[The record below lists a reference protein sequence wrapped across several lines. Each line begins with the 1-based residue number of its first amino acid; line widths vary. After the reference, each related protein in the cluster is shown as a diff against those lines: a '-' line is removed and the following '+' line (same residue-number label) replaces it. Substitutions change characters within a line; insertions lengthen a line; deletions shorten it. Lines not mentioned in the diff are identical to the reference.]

1 MLAYVLGFL
10 LILAALWIL
19 AMATGWGLPYFLI
32 TQGLSWLK
40 VNPGESIL
48 VSGVL
53 LVLGLLFFL
62 RPRVPSEYSFRT
74 PLKGGEVR
82 IAQDALQDII
92 ARSAKGLPGVAEVKS
107 SLRQIEAGLQI
118 NVMCQ
123 FEQGV
128 IIPQISQ
135 EILTK
140 VKEDVEL
147 YTGISVAEVKVL
159 VRRLEKGRPVRV
171 R

>member
-1 MLAYVLGFL
+1 MFAYVLGFL
-10 LILAALWIL
+10 LILAALCIL
-19 AMATGWGLPYFLI
+19 AIATGWGLPYFI
-32 TQGLSWLK
+32 IAQGLSWLK
-40 VNPGESIL
+40 INSWESTL

-53 LVLGLLFFL
+53 LVLGLLCFL
-62 RPRVPSEYSFRT
+62 RPRAGSEYSFRT
-74 PLKGGEVR
+74 ALKGGEVR
-82 IAQDALQDII
+82 ISQDALQDII
-92 ARSAKGLPGVAEVKS
+92 ARSAKGLSGVAEVKS
-107 SLRQIEAGLQI
+107 SLRQVEAGLEI

-128 IIPQISQ
+128 IIPQISG

-147 YTGISVAEVKVL
+147 YTGIRVAEVKVL
-159 VRRLEKGRPVRV
+159 VRLLEKGRSVRV